1 MKRGFFV
8 FLKLG
13 LLLGLCLMI
22 GLLTFED
29 PIPTCMQSLGRE
41 FLEKISDYL

>member
-8 FLKLG
+8 FFKLV
-13 LLLGLCLMI
+13 LLLGLCFMI

-29 PIPTCMQSLGRE
+29 PIPTCMQYFGRE